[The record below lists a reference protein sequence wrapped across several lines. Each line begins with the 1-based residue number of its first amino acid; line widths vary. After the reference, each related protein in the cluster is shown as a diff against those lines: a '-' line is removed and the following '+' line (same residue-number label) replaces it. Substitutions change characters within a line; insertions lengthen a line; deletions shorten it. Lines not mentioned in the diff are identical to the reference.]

1 MPTHPL
7 VFHASPR
14 QVIAWRDGSPVTVHA
29 FLADVARVAAAL
41 PQGGHVFNVC
51 RDRYRFAVSLC
62 AALVA
67 GRISLLPSTH
77 TPEMVRQLAT
87 FAPDAFCLHDTADC
101 AIDLPRFRYPEA
113 APHDAYDS
121 AIARDTP
128 FEVPQIDAARI
139 MAYVFTSGSTGAPV
153 PHRKTW
159 GFLVANVRA
168 AAERLGLLDASAQ
181 VHAEARAET
190 RAEAGTGADAPV
202 NTHTLIGT
210 VPAQHMYGFESTV
223 LLALI
228 GGLAFSN
235 RQPFYPVD
243 IRAELEAV
251 PQPRVLVTSPIH
263 LRALLAT
270 EAALPGAALVL
281 CATAPLAEKLACE
294 AEARLAAPLVEI
306 YGSTETGQIATR
318 RTAQGA
324 TWSLFPRI
332 RMEARAAAGNGNATG
347 EDRDE
352 GPTVWV
358 SGGHVEEPVP
368 MGDALELLDAHRF
381 LLHGRKADLI
391 NIAGKR
397 TSLSYL
403 NHQINAVPGVADGVF
418 FMPGDVAQATGG
430 AQAGANGN
438 SADPAGSGAVTR
450 LVALVVAPTLTA
462 AGLQRAL
469 RERIDAAFMPRPLVF
484 VESLPRNE
492 TGKLPHEVL
501 AALVAQHT
509 HGAVE
514 ATAAAHAHGA
524 SAAKANAAD
533 AAQASGA
540 CSARKSGTVDGASTT
555 GNASS
560 LTFSVPA
567 DHPAL
572 PGHFPGHPVVPGVVL
587 LDHAIDAIGAALNR
601 PLQAWRLSAAKFL
614 SPVKPGETLD
624 LAFDAAAS
632 GAIRFTVRAGARDVA
647 SGTLSTTPPPQP
659 GAPAP
664 SAAHASSQ
672 KGPQP

>member
-14 QVIAWRDGSPVTVHA
+14 QVIAWRDGSPVTVRA

-41 PQGGHVFNVC
+41 PPGGHVFNIC

-77 TPEMVRQLAT
+77 TPEMVRQLAS
-87 FAPDAFCLHDTADC
+87 FAPDAFCLHDTPDC
-101 AIDLPRFRYPEA
+101 TIDLPRFRYPEA
-113 APHDAYDS
+113 TPTASPDDAS
-121 AIARDTP
+121 CA
-128 FEVPQIDAARI
+128 VPQIDAARI

-168 AAERLGLLDASAQ
+168 AARRLGLLDAQ
-181 VHAEARAET
+181 AEARA
-190 RAEAGTGADAPV
+190 DAPAR
-202 NTHTLIGT
+202 THTLIGT

-235 RQPFYPVD
+235 RQPFYPADV
-243 IRAELEAV
+243 RAELAAV
-251 PQPRVLVTSPIH
+251 PHPRALVTSPIH
-263 LRALLAT
+263 LRALLAS
-270 EAALPGAALVL
+270 EEALPGAALVL
-281 CATAPLAEKLACE
+281 SATAPLAEKLACE
-294 AEARLAAPLVEI
+294 AEARLNAPLIEI

-324 TWSLFPRI
+324 TWELLPQI
-332 RMEARAAAGNGNATG
+332 RLDARPAMPASDDG
-347 EDRDE
+347 E
-352 GPTVWV
+352 PAVWV

-368 MGDALELLDAHRF
+368 MGDALELLDAHHF

-397 TSLSYL
+397 TSLAYL
-403 NHQINAVPGVADGVF
+403 NHQLNALPGVTDGVF
-418 FMPGDVAQATGG
+418 FMPDDAAHATGSER
-430 AQAGANGN
+430 AGAE
-438 SADPAGSGAVTR
+438 PVTR

-492 TGKLPHEVL
+492 TGKLPYDML
-501 AALVAQHT
+501 AALAARHT
-509 HGAVE
+509 RGSAG
-514 ATAAAHAHGA
+514 AAAPAPGTSAASEAHKA
-524 SAAKANAAD
+524 SAL
-533 AAQASGA
+533 SF
-540 CSARKSGTVDGASTT
+540 TI
-555 GNASS
+555 
-560 LTFSVPA
+560 PA
-567 DHPAL
+567 DHPSL

-601 PLQAWRLSAAKFL
+601 PLDAWRLSAAKFL
-614 SPVKPGETLD
+614 SPAAPGETLN
-624 LAFDAAAS
+624 LAFDASAS
-632 GAIRFTVRAGARDVA
+632 GAIRFTVHAGERDVA
-647 SGTLSTTPPPQP
+647 SGTLSVS
-659 GAPAP
+659 P
-664 SAAHASSQ
+664 SA
-672 KGPQP
+672 GQPTSEEATRP